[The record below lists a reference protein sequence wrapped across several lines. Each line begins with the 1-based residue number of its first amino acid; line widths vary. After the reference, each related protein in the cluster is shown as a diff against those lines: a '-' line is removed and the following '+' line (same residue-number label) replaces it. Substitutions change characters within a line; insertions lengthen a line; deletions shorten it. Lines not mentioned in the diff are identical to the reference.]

1 MNKLILMSIVA
12 LTMTGCIQMTPKNK
26 NAHEAPP
33 VVVEAPVVVPEGST
47 PLKLD
52 PVNWIIVTED
62 NVGEIWAQMKEE
74 DRAVAL
80 FALKLDDY
88 EHLNEN
94 IEELVEYLRSLQK

>member
-1 MNKLILMSIVA
+1 
-12 LTMTGCIQMTPKNK
+12 MTPKNK
-26 NAHEAPP
+26 SKIEVPP
-33 VVVEAPVVVPEGST
+33 VVAQDTITVPSGTT

-52 PVNWIIVTED
+52 PVNWIVVTED
-62 NVGEIWAQMKEE
+62 NVDEIWAQMKEE

-94 IEELVEYLRSLQK
+94 IEELVEYLRTLQK